1 MPIGQGAATV
11 HDPRVDAYIARAA
24 EFARPIL
31 AHFRSLV
38 HEADPEATETLKWG
52 HPAFM
57 HDGIVCGMA
66 AFKGHCAF
74 HFWKGSLVV
83 DPAVRSGGAM
93 GQFGRVRTI
102 ADLPPKS
109 VLRRYVK
116 EAARLNAEGVK
127 PARSRRP
134 KPALPIPADL
144 AGALRRNR
152 TARSGFERL
161 TPAQRREYIEWIGEA
176 KRETTR
182 ASRVRTT
189 VEWVAEGK
197 RLNWKYLT

>member
-1 MPIGQGAATV
+1 MPARQGTPAV

-31 AHFRSLV
+31 THFRSLV
-38 HEADPEATETLKWG
+38 HEADPAATETLKWG

-66 AFKGHCAF
+66 AFKEHCAF

-83 DPAVRSGGAM
+83 DPAVRTGGAM
-93 GQFGRVRTI
+93 GQFGRVRAI
-102 ADLPPKS
+102 ADLPPKA

-127 PARSRRP
+127 PVRPRRP
-134 KPALPIPADL
+134 RPALPMPDDL
-144 AGALRRNR
+144 AAALRRNR
-152 TARSGFERL
+152 SARVGFERL

-176 KRETTR
+176 KREATR